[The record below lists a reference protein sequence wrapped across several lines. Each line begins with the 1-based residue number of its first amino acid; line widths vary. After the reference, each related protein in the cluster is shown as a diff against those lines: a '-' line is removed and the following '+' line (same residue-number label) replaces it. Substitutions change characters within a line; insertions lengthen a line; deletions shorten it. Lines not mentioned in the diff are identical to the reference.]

1 MIVLVFESFL
11 GLLVSNIYLDL
22 IIFVSFSV
30 FKVVLYCIVGFIV
43 FFVNLMVVC
52 VVFLVVKIFVV
63 IVFFW
68 ILYIVVCDLLNIGF
82 LIFSKK
88 IVLISFWKNLF
99 WKLWYWVKEV
109 DLFCLKK
116 YWVVFCFVGSCLVMS
131 RL

>member
-1 MIVLVFESFL
+1 MIVLVFKSFL
-11 GLLVSNIYLDL
+11 GLLVSSIYLDL
-22 IIFVSFSV
+22 IIFVSFNI

-68 ILYIVVCDLLNIGF
+68 IWYIVVCDLLNIGF

-88 IVLISFWKNLF
+88 IVLMSFWKNLL

-109 DLFCLKK
+109 DLFFLKK